1 MSIEMTPRECF
12 HASMNHEQPDR
23 LLIDMG
29 KHIGSI
35 HKWEYAKLK
44 EHLKDDSMVNGESI
58 LDRMAQTVVPDES
71 LLQRFDIDFR
81 WVVPN
86 WVQVTERP
94 DITGY
99 IDMWGVPY
107 KATANWDHC
116 VVDGVPMRHAT
127 LETIDD
133 FQWPDPHDPEQFKGL
148 SERAK
153 HLFENTDYVIGADAI
168 KAGML
173 MSSLQ
178 MRGYEEFFMDLL
190 INKEFAEAMMDR
202 ILSTL
207 KDMWTHYMEEVGPY
221 VQLVYLTDD
230 LGSQASLLISPKV
243 FREMLFPRMKE
254 LHDHIKS
261 LADVK
266 VMFHTD
272 GAVLPLIPDFLEM
285 SVDILNPV
293 QTSVD
298 GLEDTGAL
306 KDNFGE
312 RLSFHGAIDVQA
324 MMPNAT
330 TEELEHEIALRIHE
344 LGRNGGYILAPCH
357 NIGHDIPVENVVTL
371 FEKAREFGRDPAS
384 LEKAL
389 KTGASYF
396 SRDAM
401 ALEPDAQLREES
413 E

>member
-44 EHLKDDSMVNGESI
+44 EYLDDDSMVNENNI

-81 WVVPN
+81 WLVPN
-86 WVQVTERP
+86 WVQVTERDDVP
-94 DITGY
+94 GY
-99 IDMWGVPY
+99 VDMWGVPY
-107 KATANWDHC
+107 KAAANWDHC
-116 VVDGVPMRHAT
+116 VVDGAPMKNAT
-127 LETIDD
+127 VDNIDD

-148 SERAK
+148 GEKAK

-168 KAGML
+168 KAGIL
-173 MSSLQ
+173 MNSLQ
-178 MRGYEEFFMDLL
+178 MRGFEEFFVDLL
-190 INKEFAEAMMDR
+190 INKEFAEALMDR

-230 LGSQASLLISPKV
+230 LGSQNSLLISPKV
-243 FREMLFPRMKE
+243 FREMLMPRMKE

-261 LADVK
+261 LADVQL
-266 VMFHTD
+266 MFHTD
-272 GAVLPLIPDFLEM
+272 GAVLPLVDDFLEM
-285 SVDILNPV
+285 NVDILNPV
-293 QTSVD
+293 QTSVK
-298 GLEDTGAL
+298 GLEDTFAL
-306 KDNFGE
+306 KESFGD
-312 RLSFHGAIDVQA
+312 RLSFHGAIDVQS

-330 TEELEHEIALRIHE
+330 IEELEQEIALRIYE

-357 NIGHDIPVENVVTL
+357 NIGHDIPVENVVAL

-384 LEKAL
+384 LEQAVKAG
-389 KTGASYF
+389 TSF
-396 SRDAM
+396 FPRDG
-401 ALEPDAQLREES
+401 S
-413 E
+413 